1 MAILTSSDLA
11 KSHGATPVLRSVTFS
26 VESAEK
32 VALIGRNGSGKTTL
46 LRLLTGLEDP
56 DRGSV
61 SRARWAKVGYLAQI
75 PTGPGDVS
83 VLSHV
88 LSRGCRRARAR
99 GAAAGVRTPDGR
111 PRSAR

>member
-1 MAILTSSDLA
+1 MAIITSSNLA
-11 KSHGATPVLRSVTFS
+11 KSHGATSVLRSVTFS

-46 LRLLTGLEDP
+46 LRLLGGLEDP
-56 DRGSV
+56 DSGSV

-75 PTGPGDVS
+75 PTGPGDVA

-88 LSRGCRRARAR
+88 LS
-99 GAAAGVRTPDGR
+99 
-111 PRSAR
+111 